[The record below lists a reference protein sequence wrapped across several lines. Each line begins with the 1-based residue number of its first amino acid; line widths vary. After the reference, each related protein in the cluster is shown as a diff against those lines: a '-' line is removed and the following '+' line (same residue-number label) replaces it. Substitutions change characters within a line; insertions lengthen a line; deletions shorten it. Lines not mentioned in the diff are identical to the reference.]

1 MASRNSAK
9 ARAAARKQK
18 DKWKTKRWFII
29 RAPRY
34 PWDFK
39 RIGET
44 LGEEEEHIVGRTYEI
59 TQQEFDGDF
68 TKMHVKVRFRV
79 IECVGQDALTQFI
92 GHSHQSDHVRRQ
104 IRRYRGKVD
113 DVVDVVTQDGFL
125 VRLKPLMI
133 TERRVKSSVK
143 SAMRL
148 AARDVILTQSARKTF
163 AQLQKS
169 LLGSEMEDEVSK
181 AVRKVYPVRS
191 AVIHKSQLL
200 QSGVVSESGPTL
212 DEIHAGE
219 ERKTA
224 ETAARKAAA
233 LAAAADEGEDDTA
246 EEAGV
251 LAAAEALEDVSDKA
265 PEPVEEVEKESEPIE
280 EVVEEEAAPVE
291 ATASDDDFSTL
302 PGVGPASAKK
312 LQDAGLNSF
321 AALKDAGVDGISE
334 IKGISA
340 ALAGKIIDHLS

>member
-18 DKWKTKRWFII
+18 DKWKTKRWFTI

-79 IECVGQDALTQFI
+79 IECVGQDALTEFI

-125 VRLKPLMI
+125 IRLKPLMI

-148 AARDVILTQSARKTF
+148 AVRDVILTQSARKTF

-169 LLGSEMEDEVSK
+169 LLGTEMEDEVSK

-191 AVIHKSQLL
+191 AVIQKSQLL

-212 DEIHAGE
+212 DEIHADE

-233 LAAAADEGEDDTA
+233 LAAAADEDDDTA

-251 LAAAEALEDVSDKA
+251 LAAAEALEEVSEKA
-265 PEPVEEVEKESEPIE
+265 PEPVEEVK
-280 EVVEEEAAPVE
+280 EEEKAPVAAE
-291 ATASDDDFSTL
+291 PASDDDFSTL
-302 PGVGPASAKK
+302 PGVGPASATK
-312 LQDAGLNSF
+312 LQDAGLGSF
-321 AALKDAGVDGISE
+321 AALKDAGVDGLSE

>member
-18 DKWKTKRWFII
+18 DKWKTKRWFTI

-79 IECVGQDALTQFI
+79 IECVGQDALTEFI

-125 VRLKPLMI
+125 IRLKPLMI

-148 AARDVILTQSARKTF
+148 AVRDVILTQSARKTF

-169 LLGSEMEDEVSK
+169 LLGTEMEDEVSK

-191 AVIHKSQLL
+191 AVIQKSQLL

-212 DEIHAGE
+212 DEIHADE

-233 LAAAADEGEDDTA
+233 LAAAADEDDDTA

-251 LAAAEALEDVSDKA
+251 LAAAEALEEVSEKT
-265 PEPVEEVEKESEPIE
+265 PEPVEEVK
-280 EVVEEEAAPVE
+280 EEEKAPVAAE
-291 ATASDDDFSTL
+291 PASDDDFSTL
-302 PGVGPASAKK
+302 PGVGPASATK
-312 LQDAGLNSF
+312 LQDAGLGSF
-321 AALKDAGVDGISE
+321 AALKDAGVDGLSE

>member
-18 DKWKTKRWFII
+18 DKWKTKRWFTI

-44 LGEEEEHIVGRTYEI
+44 LGEEEQHIVGRTYEI

-79 IECVGQDALTQFI
+79 IECVGQDALTEFI

-148 AARDVILTQSARKTF
+148 AVRDVILTQSARKTF

-169 LLGSEMEDEVSK
+169 LLGTEMEDEVSK

-191 AVIHKSQLL
+191 AVIQKSQLL

-212 DEIHAGE
+212 DEIHADE

-233 LAAAADEGEDDTA
+233 LAAAADEDDDTA

-251 LAAAEALEDVSDKA
+251 LAAAEALEEVSEKA
-265 PEPVEEVEKESEPIE
+265 PEPVEEVK
-280 EVVEEEAAPVE
+280 EEEKAPVAAE
-291 ATASDDDFSTL
+291 PASDDDFSTL
-302 PGVGPASAKK
+302 PGVGPASATK
-312 LQDAGLNSF
+312 LQDAGLGSF
-321 AALKDAGVDGISE
+321 AALKDAGVDGLSE

>member
-18 DKWKTKRWFII
+18 DKWKTKRWFTI

-79 IECVGQDALTQFI
+79 IECVGQDALTEFI

-104 IRRYRGKVD
+104 IRRYRGKID

-133 TERRVKSSVK
+133 TERRIKSSVK

-169 LLGSEMEDEVSK
+169 LLGTEMEDEVSK

-265 PEPVEEVEKESEPIE
+265 SEPVEEVI
-280 EVVEEEAAPVE
+280 EEEATPVAAP
-291 ATASDDDFSTL
+291 TSDDDFSTL

-312 LQDAGLNSF
+312 LQDAGLGSF

-340 ALAGKIIDHLS
+340 ALAGKILDHLS

>member
-9 ARAAARKQK
+9 ARATARKQK
-18 DKWKTKRWFII
+18 DKWKSKRWFTI

-79 IECVGQDALTQFI
+79 IECVGQDALTEFI

-104 IRRYRGKVD
+104 IRRYRGKID

-125 VRLKPLMI
+125 IRLKPLMI

-148 AARDVILTQSARKTF
+148 AARDVILTQSSRKTF

-169 LLGSEMEDEVSK
+169 LLGTEMEDEVSK

-200 QSGVVSESGPTL
+200 QSGVVSGSGPTL

-224 ETAARKAAA
+224 EVTARKAAA
-233 LAAAADEGEDDTA
+233 LAAAADQDDTA

-251 LAAAEALEDVSDKA
+251 LAAAEALEEVSGKA
-265 PEPVEEVEKESEPIE
+265 ASEPAV
-280 EVVEEEAAPVE
+280 EVKEEEAAPVAAAPVAE
-291 ATASDDDFSTL
+291 TPASDDDFSTL

-312 LQDAGLNSF
+312 LQGAGLGSF

>member
-18 DKWKTKRWFII
+18 DKWKTKRWFTI

-79 IECVGQDALTQFI
+79 IECVGQDALTEFI

-148 AARDVILTQSARKTF
+148 AVRDVILTQSARKTF

-169 LLGSEMEDEVSK
+169 LLGTEMEDEISK

-191 AVIHKSQLL
+191 AVIQKSQLL

-212 DEIHAGE
+212 DEIHADE

-233 LAAAADEGEDDTA
+233 LAAAADEDDDTA

-251 LAAAEALEDVSDKA
+251 LAAAEALEEVSEKA
-265 PEPVEEVEKESEPIE
+265 PEPVEEVK
-280 EVVEEEAAPVE
+280 EEEKAPVAAE
-291 ATASDDDFSTL
+291 PASDDDFSTL
-302 PGVGPASAKK
+302 PGVGPASATK
-312 LQDAGLNSF
+312 LQDAGLGSF
-321 AALKDAGVDGISE
+321 AALKDAGVDGLSE

>member
-18 DKWKTKRWFII
+18 DKWKTKRWFTI

-104 IRRYRGKVD
+104 IRRYRGKID

-169 LLGSEMEDEVSK
+169 LLGTEMEDEVSK

-265 PEPVEEVEKESEPIE
+265 SEPVEEVI
-280 EVVEEEAAPVE
+280 EEEAAPV
-291 ATASDDDFSTL
+291 AAPASDDDFSTL

-312 LQDAGLNSF
+312 LQAAGLDSF

-340 ALAGKIIDHLS
+340 ALAGKILDHLS

>member
-18 DKWKTKRWFII
+18 DKWKTKRWFTI

-104 IRRYRGKVD
+104 IRRYRGKID

-169 LLGSEMEDEVSK
+169 LLGTEMEDEVSK

-233 LAAAADEGEDDTA
+233 LAAAADEGEDDTT

-265 PEPVEEVEKESEPIE
+265 SEPVEEVI
-280 EVVEEEAAPVE
+280 EEEATPVAAP
-291 ATASDDDFSTL
+291 ASDDDFSTL

-312 LQDAGLNSF
+312 LQDAGLGSF

-340 ALAGKIIDHLS
+340 ALAGKILDHLS

>member
-18 DKWKTKRWFII
+18 DKWKTKRWFTI

-44 LGEEEEHIVGRTYEI
+44 LGEEEQHIVGRTYEI

-79 IECVGQDALTQFI
+79 IECVGQDALTEFI

-125 VRLKPLMI
+125 IRLKPLMI

-148 AARDVILTQSARKTF
+148 AVRDVILTQSARKTF

-169 LLGSEMEDEVSK
+169 LLGTEMEDEVSK

-191 AVIHKSQLL
+191 AVIQKSQLL

-212 DEIHAGE
+212 DEIHADE

-233 LAAAADEGEDDTA
+233 LAAAADEDDDTA

-251 LAAAEALEDVSDKA
+251 LAAAEALEEVSEKT
-265 PEPVEEVEKESEPIE
+265 PEPVEEVK
-280 EVVEEEAAPVE
+280 EEEKAPVAAE
-291 ATASDDDFSTL
+291 PASDDDFSTL
-302 PGVGPASAKK
+302 PGVGPASATK
-312 LQDAGLNSF
+312 LQDAGLGSF
-321 AALKDAGVDGISE
+321 AALKDAGVDGLSE

>member
-18 DKWKTKRWFII
+18 DKWKTKRWFTI

-79 IECVGQDALTQFI
+79 IECVGQDALTEFI

-104 IRRYRGKVD
+104 IRRYRGKID

-133 TERRVKSSVK
+133 TERRIKSSVK

-169 LLGSEMEDEVSK
+169 LLGTEMEDEVSK

-212 DEIHAGE
+212 DEIHADE

-233 LAAAADEGEDDTA
+233 LAAAADDGEDDTA

-265 PEPVEEVEKESEPIE
+265 SEPVEEVI
-280 EVVEEEAAPVE
+280 EEEAAPV
-291 ATASDDDFSTL
+291 AAPASDDDFSTL

-312 LQDAGLNSF
+312 LQDAGLGSF

-340 ALAGKIIDHLS
+340 ALAGKILDHLS

>member
-18 DKWKTKRWFII
+18 DKWKTKRWFTI

-44 LGEEEEHIVGRTYEI
+44 LGEEEQHIVGRTYEI

-79 IECVGQDALTQFI
+79 IECVGQDALTEFI

-125 VRLKPLMI
+125 IRLKPLMI

-148 AARDVILTQSARKTF
+148 AVRDVILTQSARKTF

-169 LLGSEMEDEVSK
+169 LLGTEMEDEVSK

-191 AVIHKSQLL
+191 AVIQKSQLL

-212 DEIHAGE
+212 DEIHADE

-233 LAAAADEGEDDTA
+233 LAAAADEDDDTA

-251 LAAAEALEDVSDKA
+251 LAAAEALEEVSEKA
-265 PEPVEEVEKESEPIE
+265 PEPVEEVK
-280 EVVEEEAAPVE
+280 EEEKAPVAAE
-291 ATASDDDFSTL
+291 PASDDDFSTL
-302 PGVGPASAKK
+302 PGVGPASATK
-312 LQDAGLNSF
+312 LQDAGLGSF
-321 AALKDAGVDGISE
+321 AALKDAGVDGLSE

>member
-18 DKWKTKRWFII
+18 DKWKTKRWFTI

-44 LGEEEEHIVGRTYEI
+44 LGEEEEHIVGRTYEM

-79 IECVGQDALTQFI
+79 IECVGQDALTEFI
-92 GHSHQSDHVRRQ
+92 GHSHQSDHVRMQ

-169 LLGSEMEDEVSK
+169 LLGTEMEDEVSK

-200 QSGVVSESGPTL
+200 QSGVVSGSGPTL
-212 DEIHAGE
+212 DEIHADE
-219 ERKTA
+219 ERKIA
-224 ETAARKAAA
+224 ETAARKAVA
-233 LAAAADEGEDDTA
+233 LAAAADEEEDTA

-251 LAAAEALEDVSDKA
+251 LAAAEALEEVSDKA
-265 PEPVEEVEKESEPIE
+265 SKTVEKVIEEEV
-280 EVVEEEAAPVE
+280 APVA
-291 ATASDDDFSTL
+291 ATPASDDDFSTL

-312 LQDAGLNSF
+312 LQDAGLGSF

>member
-18 DKWKTKRWFII
+18 DKWKTKRWFTI

-79 IECVGQDALTQFI
+79 IECVGQDALTEFI

-169 LLGSEMEDEVSK
+169 LLGTEMEDEVSK

-212 DEIHAGE
+212 DEIHANE

-233 LAAAADEGEDDTA
+233 LAAAADEEDGTA

-251 LAAAEALEDVSDKA
+251 LAAAEALEEVSDKA
-265 PEPVEEVEKESEPIE
+265 PEPVEEVK
-280 EVVEEEAAPVE
+280 EEEESPVAAEP
-291 ATASDDDFSTL
+291 ASDDDFSTL

-312 LQDAGLNSF
+312 LQDAGLGSF
-321 AALKDAGVDGISE
+321 AALKEAGVDGISE

-340 ALAGKIIDHLS
+340 ALAGKILDHLS

>member
-18 DKWKTKRWFII
+18 DKWKTKRWFTI

-79 IECVGQDALTQFI
+79 IECVGQDALTEFI

-104 IRRYRGKVD
+104 IRRYRGKID
-113 DVVDVVTQDGFL
+113 GVVDVVTQDGFL

-169 LLGSEMEDEVSK
+169 LLGTEMEDEVSK

-212 DEIHAGE
+212 DEIHADE

-233 LAAAADEGEDDTA
+233 LAAAADDGEDDTA

-265 PEPVEEVEKESEPIE
+265 SEPVEEVI
-280 EVVEEEAAPVE
+280 EEEAAPV
-291 ATASDDDFSTL
+291 AAPASDDDFSTL

-312 LQDAGLNSF
+312 LQDAGLGSF

-340 ALAGKIIDHLS
+340 ALAGKILDHLS

>member
-9 ARAAARKQK
+9 ARATARKQK
-18 DKWKTKRWFII
+18 DKWKSKRWFTI

-79 IECVGQDALTQFI
+79 IECVGQDALTEFI
-92 GHSHQSDHVRRQ
+92 GHCHQSDHVRRQ
-104 IRRYRGKVD
+104 IRRYRGKID

-148 AARDVILTQSARKTF
+148 AARDVILTQSSRKTF

-169 LLGSEMEDEVSK
+169 LLGTEMEDEVSK

-200 QSGVVSESGPTL
+200 QSGVVSGSGPTL

-224 ETAARKAAA
+224 EVTARKAAA
-233 LAAAADEGEDDTA
+233 LAAAADQDDTA

-251 LAAAEALEDVSDKA
+251 LAAAEALEEVSDKV
-265 PEPVEEVEKESEPIE
+265 EPAKEVKK
-280 EVVEEEAAPVE
+280 EEAAPVAAAPVAE
-291 ATASDDDFSTL
+291 TSASDDDFSTL

-312 LQDAGLNSF
+312 LQAAGLGSF

-334 IKGISA
+334 VKGISA

>member
-18 DKWKTKRWFII
+18 DKWKTKRWFTI

-79 IECVGQDALTQFI
+79 IECVGQDALTEFI
-92 GHSHQSDHVRRQ
+92 GHCHQSDHVRRQ
-104 IRRYRGKVD
+104 IRRYRGKID

-133 TERRVKSSVK
+133 TERRIKSSVK

-163 AQLQKS
+163 AELQKS
-169 LLGSEMEDEVSK
+169 LLGTEMEDEVSK

-212 DEIHAGE
+212 DEIHADE
-219 ERKTA
+219 ERKIA

-233 LAAAADEGEDDTA
+233 LAAAADEEDDDTA
-246 EEAGV
+246 AEAGV

-265 PEPVEEVEKESEPIE
+265 AEPVAEVI
-280 EVVEEEAAPVE
+280 EEEAAPV
-291 ATASDDDFSTL
+291 AAPASDDDFSTL

-312 LQDAGLNSF
+312 LQDAGLGSF

-340 ALAGKIIDHLS
+340 ALAGKILDHLS

>member
-9 ARAAARKQK
+9 VRAAARKQK
-18 DKWKTKRWFII
+18 DKWKTKRWFTI

-44 LGEEEEHIVGRTYEI
+44 LGEEEEHIVGRTYEM

-79 IECVGQDALTQFI
+79 IECVGQDALTEFI

-169 LLGSEMEDEVSK
+169 LLGTEMEDEVSK

-200 QSGVVSESGPTL
+200 QSGVVSGSGPTL
-212 DEIHAGE
+212 DEIHADE
-219 ERKTA
+219 ERKIA
-224 ETAARKAAA
+224 ETAARKAVA
-233 LAAAADEGEDDTA
+233 LAAAADEEEDTA

-251 LAAAEALEDVSDKA
+251 LAAAEALEEVSDKA
-265 PEPVEEVEKESEPIE
+265 SKTVEKVIEEEV
-280 EVVEEEAAPVE
+280 APVA
-291 ATASDDDFSTL
+291 ATPASDDDFSTL

-312 LQDAGLNSF
+312 LQDAGLGSF